1 MIEMTIAV
9 CDSQQEVQFAVTLLE
24 RLGYTVAQPD
34 QVQRIQ
40 LLEAVSTP
48 SNNAPSNFFMSGRFA
63 KVGQALFVVTG
74 RR

>member
-40 LLEAVSTP
+40 LLEAVST